1 VAKVGYA
8 QPTSAK
14 HTLRATQ
21 RYARQA
27 GCIITYP
34 MLVSLAT
41 DPFPLVFGTLIGQ
54 LNKHLGTRFVP
65 GHIDVGS
72 PLARDLEEVLRLNN
86 GHDYKTRDLCMMRLI
101 TLARDLEEIAS
112 ADPTLARRL
121 RREFRRAKLK
131 GFPGFRFEVHVA
143 SSLCRAGLRPTKQ
156 ERPDFAIEGSPV
168 GIECGSVRL
177 NDAVKGKPDSSYKL
191 SACIRD
197 KASKRYSTANT
208 ALFIDFTNLTYNG
221 FVADRDTIE
230 TFIAPVIEASG
241 FGAIAFFAFMARP
254 NLDRVE
260 WNYMRF
266 DAMRIAKP
274 LAAILD
280 RHFPR
285 GSLMFNDY
293 LPAREG

>member
-101 TLARDLEEIAS
+101 TLARDLEEIAAQIQRLLGGCVVS
-112 ADPTLARRL
+112 SEEPNSRAFPDSVSRFMLRARYAVQGYVQPNRSDPTLPSKAAL
-121 RREFRRAKLK
+121 SESNVEVCGLMTLSRASRI
-131 GFPGFRFEVHVA
+131 PR
-143 SSLCRAGLRPTKQ
+143 
-156 ERPDFAIEGSPV
+156 
-168 GIECGSVRL
+168 
-177 NDAVKGKPDSSYKL
+177 
-191 SACIRD
+191 
-197 KASKRYSTANT
+197 
-208 ALFIDFTNLTYNG
+208 TNCQH
-221 FVADRDTIE
+221 
-230 TFIAPVIEASG
+230 ASG
-241 FGAIAFFAFMARP
+241 TRP
-254 NLDRVE
+254 RKGT
-260 WNYMRF
+260 RP
-266 DAMRIAKP
+266 RIP
-274 LAAILD
+274 PFLLTSRI
-280 RHFPR
+280 
-285 GSLMFNDY
+285 
-293 LPAREG
+293 